1 MEVPPWAGPVLEEGG
16 GRPEPTR
23 VARREIEEELARGIA
38 LRMTEMAGLGH
49 AFVPGADL
57 GDGRG

>member
-1 MEVPPWAGPVLEEGG
+1 MLEPGG
-16 GRPEPTR
+16 ERPEPTR

-57 GDGRG
+57 GDGRS